1 MATMTAPSPTPGT
14 ASTSIAT
21 KPLALTH
28 EEIDFYNE
36 HGFLRLKGVYSP
48 QEIKELSEELDYVI
62 ENFATR
68 GKGWSGPWRQQLMS
82 AEEEAQSVLVA
93 LHEIEMFAASWMRAI
108 LKERLVNSLADL
120 LGPVVEF
127 HHATL
132 HAKGPDFGAPFPMHQ
147 DHPFYPHQN
156 GRYIDAILHVDDAG
170 EDGGCLKFLDGSHKQ
185 GPLVHNMEGS
195 PHLDQRVYRIED
207 AVSCPAG
214 AGDVV
219 FFSIHTIHGS
229 SLNRR
234 PRWRRVMRLGY
245 RDPNNVQL
253 SGQGLGR
260 PGLMVRGVRP
270 KLGEESLSVYGDPKL
285 NTAIQRRLTAQEQAA
300 QAFASEAA
308 ATAASKE
315 ADAPLEAAKPDDGVA
330 GVDKLNVY
338 GNWGKKAQPLN
349 DDD

>member
-1 MATMTAPSPTPGT
+1 MTTTLS
-14 ASTSIAT
+14 
-21 KPLALTH
+21 KPQAGLLALSQDEVH
-28 EEIDFYNE
+28 FYRD
-36 HGFLRLKGVYSP
+36 HGYLRLKGVFSRE
-48 QEIKELSEELDYVI
+48 EIRELSDELDYVI

-82 AEEEAQSVLVA
+82 ATEEQQSVLVA

-108 LKERLVNSLADL
+108 LKERLVKSLADI
-120 LGPVVEF
+120 LGQSVEF

-147 DHPFYPHQN
+147 DHPFYPHAD
-156 GRYIDAILHVDDAG
+156 GRYIDAILHVDDAD
-170 EDGGCLKFLDGSHKQ
+170 EDSGCLKFLDGSHKL

-195 PHLDQRVYRIED
+195 PHLDQLVYRIED
-207 AVSCPAG
+207 AVSCPAE

-219 FFSIHTIHGS
+219 FFSVHTIHGS

-253 SGQGLGR
+253 SGQGFGR
-260 PGLMVRGVRP
+260 PGLMVWGTRP
-270 KLGEESLSVYGDPKL
+270 KLGEEKLEVYGDPKL
-285 NTAIQRRLTAQEQAA
+285 NTAIQRRLAAQEGAA
-300 QAFASEAA
+300 QAFSAPVAPAASASEAIA
-308 ATAASKE
+308 ANGNSE
-315 ADAPLEAAKPDDGVA
+315 AEAVGMP

-338 GNWGKKAQPLN
+338 GNWGKQAQPIN
-349 DDD
+349 DDV

>member
-1 MATMTAPSPTPGT
+1 MVATAGAMNRQQGNGAHGARTAAP
-14 ASTSIAT
+14 
-21 KPLALTH
+21 PLALTR
-28 EEIDFYNE
+28 EEIDFYNQ
-36 HGFLRLKGVYSP
+36 HGFLRLRGVYSP
-48 QEIKELSEELDYVI
+48 EEIRELSDELDYVI

-82 AEEEAQSVLVA
+82 PEEEQQSVLVA

-108 LKERLVNSLADL
+108 LKERLVKSLADL
-120 LGPVVEF
+120 LGPAVEF

-147 DHPFYPHQN
+147 DHPFYPHED
-156 GRYIDAILHVDDAG
+156 GRYIDAILHVDGAD
-170 EDGGCLKFLDGSHKQ
+170 EDGGCLKFLDGSHRL

-195 PHLDQRVYRIED
+195 PHLDQKVYRIED
-207 AVSCPAG
+207 AVSCPAE

-245 RDPNNVQL
+245 RDPNNTQL

-260 PGLMVRGVRP
+260 PGLMVHGVRP
-270 KLGEESLSVYGDPKL
+270 KLSEEKLEVYGDPKL
-285 NTAIQRRLTAQEQAA
+285 NTAIQRRLAAQDQAA
-300 QAFASEAA
+300 QSFAPASPAAPQAAGNGGTEEAG
-308 ATAASKE
+308 E
-315 ADAPLEAAKPDDGVA
+315 A
-330 GVDKLNVY
+330 GVEKLNVY
-338 GNWGKKAQPLN
+338 GNWGKQAQPIN